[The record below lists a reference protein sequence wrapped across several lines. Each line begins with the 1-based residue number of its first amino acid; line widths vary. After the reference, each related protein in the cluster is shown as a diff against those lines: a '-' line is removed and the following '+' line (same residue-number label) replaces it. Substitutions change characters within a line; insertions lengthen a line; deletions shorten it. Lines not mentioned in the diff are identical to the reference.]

1 MIKNKKYYSQEIAE
15 VIRIFDSSEQGLSIA
30 SAKKRLAKNGYNELS
45 EAKRDNYPTIFFRQF
60 KSPLIYILLASGV
73 VVFAMGEMIDAAVIF
88 FVLLFNAMI
97 GSVQEG
103 KAQNTFL
110 ALKKFIK
117 GKAVVLRDGEEVIV
131 SDREI
136 VVGDIISLRE
146 GEKVPAD
153 ARLVVSNVLKVNEA
167 ALTGESIPKFKMIDA
182 IKKKAISIMNQDN
195 MVHKGTVVVSGNG
208 KAVVVATGMDTT
220 LGNIARET
228 LDIESEFPLKKD
240 IEKLSQFVIIAVIC
254 ISVVL
259 LILGLASG
267 YSLRDIFKTMVA
279 ISVSVI
285 PEGLPIVITLVLAGG
300 VWRMSKKN
308 VLVKKLQAVE
318 VLGETKVLAV
328 DKTGTVTKN
337 ELSVEEVYAG
347 NKFFQ
352 VTGNGYEPQGEIIL
366 DGKIIDAI
374 NHSELLLAGRIAIL
388 NSSAGLIFEKRR
400 RVWRITGDPT
410 EGSIMVF
417 SKKIGFH
424 HDELLSK
431 NIFLDEIPFDYDAK
445 IHARLHKQKEA
456 NLLTATGSPESILR
470 LSDSEWRSGGVEAMT
485 DGRKSE
491 IHEAMQ
497 AMLQRGLRVIGFAY
511 LETDMKKLDRKKIP
525 KLVFGGFFG
534 IKDALREEVRSAVR
548 QVSKSG
554 IKVVMMTGDHE
565 IIARAIAG
573 EAGIYAAGDGVLDG
587 EEVEKLSEEELAAKL
602 KEVSVFARITPNQ
615 KLKIIRAYQRNGT
628 VVAMTGDGVNDA
640 LSLTAADIG
649 IGMGK
654 IGTEVAKEASDL
666 VLLDDDFG
674 NITYG
679 VEEGKNIFIT
689 IKRVVLYLFSTSLGE
704 VLVILGA
711 LFMGLPL
718 PLLAA
723 QILWLN
729 LVTDGFLDVSLAMEP
744 GGGQVKRTQYRKT
757 FIVDKLMLQRM
768 FFMAIPMAVGT
779 LYFFSHN
786 YEENLAKAWTVSL
799 TTMAVFQWFNAWNC
813 RSEEK
818 SIFRMNPFS
827 NKYLVGATLI
837 VISLHMLAIY
847 NGFFQKF
854 LRTVP
859 LEKNDWLVIIS
870 VAFSIVMV
878 EEIRKAVYGRL
889 KNKTLKLSKK

>member
-1 MIKNKKYYSQEIAE
+1 MIKNKKYYSQEAKDI
-15 VIRIFDSSEQGLSIA
+15 IKIFDSSEQGLSA
-30 SAKKRLAKNGYNELS
+30 SEAKKRITRNGYNELS
-45 EAKRDNYPTIFFRQF
+45 EARRDNYLKIFFRQF
-60 KSPLIYILLASGV
+60 KSPLIYILLAAGA
-73 VVFAMGEMIDAAVIF
+73 VVFAMGEAIDAAVILS
-88 FVLLFNAMI
+88 VLFFNATI

-117 GKAVVLRDGEEVIV
+117 GKAVVMRDGEEVIV

-153 ARLVVSNVLKVNEA
+153 ARLVISNVLKVNES
-167 ALTGESIPKFKMIDA
+167 ALTGESIPKFKTMAA
-182 IKKKAISIMNQDN
+182 IKKKAVSIMNQDN

-228 LDIESEFPLKKD
+228 LSIESEFPLKKD
-240 IEKLSQFVIIAVIC
+240 IENLSRLVIFAVIC
-254 ISVVL
+254 ISAIL

-300 VWRMSKKN
+300 VWRMGKKN

-337 ELSVEEVYAG
+337 ELSVEEVYVG

-352 VTGNGYEPQGEIIL
+352 VTGNGYEPRGEIIL
-366 DGKIIDAI
+366 DGKNIDAI
-374 NHSELLLAGRIAIL
+374 NHPELSLAGRIAIL
-388 NSSAGLIFEKRR
+388 NSSAGLVFEKSKKI
-400 RVWRITGDPT
+400 WRITGDPT

-431 NIFLDEIPFDYDAK
+431 NVFLDEIPFDYEAK
-445 IHARLHKQKEA
+445 THICLHKQEKDSF
-456 NLLTATGSPESILR
+456 LTATGSPEAILQ
-470 LSDSEWRSGGVEAMT
+470 LSDSEWQKEGVEKMT
-485 DGRKSE
+485 DERRRE
-491 IHEAMQ
+491 IHKTMQ

-565 IIARAIAG
+565 IIAKAIAG
-573 EAGIYAAGDGVLDG
+573 EAGIYRNGDDILSG
-587 EEVEKLSEEELAAKL
+587 EDIERLSEEKLAMKIG
-602 KEVSVFARITPNQ
+602 KISVFARITPDQ
-615 KLKIIRAYQRNGT
+615 KLKIIKAYQRNGT

-718 PLLAA
+718 PILAA

-744 GGGQVKRTQYRKT
+744 GGQSRRVQYRKT
-757 FIVDKLMLQRM
+757 FIVDRLMVQRM
-768 FFMAIPMAVGT
+768 FFMAIPMAIGT
-779 LYFFSHN
+779 LYLFNLN
-786 YEENLAKAWTVSL
+786 YGTDLAKAWTISL

-813 RSEEK
+813 RSEEE

-827 NKYLVGATLI
+827 NKFLVGATFI

-870 VAFSIVMV
+870 VAFSVVAV
-878 EEIRKAVYGRL
+878 EEIRKVIYGRL
-889 KNKTLKLSKK
+889 KGKTSKLSKK

>member
-1 MIKNKKYYSQEIAE
+1 MIKNKKYYSQEASE
-15 VIRIFDSSEQGLSIA
+15 VIRIFDSSDQGLSA
-30 SAKKRLAKNGYNELS
+30 SEAKKRLLKNGYNELS
-45 EAKRDNYPTIFFRQF
+45 EARRDNYPTIFFRQF
-60 KSPLIYILLASGV
+60 KSPLIYILLAAGA

-153 ARLVVSNVLKVNEA
+153 ARLLASNVLKVNEA
-167 ALTGESIPKFKMIDA
+167 ALTGESIPKFKTAAA
-182 IKKKAISIMNQDN
+182 IKKSKVSIMNQDN

-208 KAVVVATGMDTT
+208 RAVVVATGMDTT

-228 LDIESEFPLKKD
+228 LDIEAEFPLKKD
-240 IEKLSQFVIIAVIC
+240 IEKLSRLVILAVIC
-254 ISVVL
+254 ISSIL
-259 LILGLASG
+259 LILGLGSG

-300 VWRMSKKN
+300 VWRMGKKN

-337 ELSVEEVYAG
+337 ELSVEEVYVG

-352 VTGNGYEPQGEIIL
+352 VTGNGYEPRGEIIL
-366 DGKIIDAI
+366 DGKTVDAI
-374 NHSELLLAGRIAIL
+374 NHPELSLAGKVAVL
-388 NSSAGLIFEKRR
+388 SSSAGLVFEKSKKI
-400 RVWRITGDPT
+400 WRITGDPT

-424 HDELLSK
+424 HDELLSE
-431 NIFLDEIPFDYDAK
+431 NVFLDEVPFNYDTK
-445 IHARLHKQKEA
+445 IHVCLYKQEES
-456 NLLTATGSPESILR
+456 NLLTAAGSPESILSF
-470 LSDSEWRSGGVEAMT
+470 SDSEWRSQGVEMMT
-485 DGRKSE
+485 DGRRRE

-497 AMLQRGLRVIGFAY
+497 SMLQRGLRVIGFAY
-511 LETDMKKLDRKKIP
+511 LETDASKLNRKKIP

-534 IKDALREEVRSAVR
+534 IKDALRGEVRSAVR
-548 QVSKSG
+548 QVSRSG

-565 IIARAIAG
+565 IIAKAIAD
-573 EAGIYAAGDGVLDG
+573 EAGIYKSGDEILNGA
-587 EEVEKLSEEELAAKL
+587 EVERLSEEKLAAKL
-602 KEVSVFARITPNQ
+602 EGVSVFARITPDQ
-615 KLKIIRAYQRNGT
+615 KLKIIKAYQRNGT
-628 VVAMTGDGVNDA
+628 VIAMTGDGVNDA

-666 VLLDDDFG
+666 VLLDDNFA
-674 NITYG
+674 NITHG

-689 IKRVVLYLFSTSLGE
+689 IKKVVLYLFSTSLGE

-711 LFMGLPL
+711 LFLGLPL
-718 PLLAA
+718 PILAA

-744 GGGQVKRTQYRKT
+744 GELGKQVKYRKT
-757 FIVDKLMLQRM
+757 FIVDKLMLHRM

-779 LYFFSHN
+779 LYFFSQN
-786 YEENLAKAWTVSL
+786 YEADLAKAWTISL

-813 RSEEK
+813 RSEDG

-827 NKYLVGATLI
+827 NKFLVGATFI
-837 VISLHMLAIY
+837 VIFLHILAIY

-859 LEKNDWLVIIS
+859 LDKKDWIAIIS
-870 VAFSIVMV
+870 ISFSIIIV
-878 EEIRKAVYGRL
+878 EEIRKAIYRRRQR
-889 KNKTLKLSKK
+889 S